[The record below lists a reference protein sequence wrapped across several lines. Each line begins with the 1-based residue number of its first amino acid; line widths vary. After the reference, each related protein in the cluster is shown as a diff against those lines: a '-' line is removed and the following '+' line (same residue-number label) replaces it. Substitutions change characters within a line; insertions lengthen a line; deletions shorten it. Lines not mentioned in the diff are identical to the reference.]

1 MSLIDIFPRY
11 WLSHDDDTLEGEARD
26 WWEADVNHDDGGRWH
41 HARSVVWRR
50 VTTRD
55 AVVYVVDV
63 VVVVVVVV
71 DVVVDVVV
79 VDVVVAASSDDN
91 NGGLRPDFRIPISHR
106 KVVSGAGKKQKFF
119 SPGEKI
125 AWLEIKTVP
134 RWKLFD

>member
-26 WWEADVNHDDGGRWH
+26 WWEADVNHVDGGRWH
-41 HARSVVWRR
+41 HASSVVWRR
-50 VTTRD
+50 VTTHD
-55 AVVYVVDV
+55 AVVD
-63 VVVVVVVV
+63 
-71 DVVVDVVV
+71 VV

-106 KVVSGAGKKQKFF
+106 KVVSGAEKKQKFF